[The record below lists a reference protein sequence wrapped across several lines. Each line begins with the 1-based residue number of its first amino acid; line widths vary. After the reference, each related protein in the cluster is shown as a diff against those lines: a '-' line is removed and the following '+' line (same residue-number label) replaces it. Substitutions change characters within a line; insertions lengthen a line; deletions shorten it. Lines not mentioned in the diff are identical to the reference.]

1 MLKTLK
7 HTFLH
12 PLKEFI
18 HDSKSIGIVL
28 LVCTLGSLL
37 FSNFSFSALPY
48 QHFWETSIDGSSNH
62 HFHIGI
68 LSIPNTLL
76 VFINDFL
83 MAFFFFLAGMEIKRE
98 LLDGELSSL
107 RNSLL
112 PVFAAIGGMIVPA
125 ILFALFNKHTAYIK
139 GWAIPTATDIAFTI
153 GVASLLGKRVPTA
166 LKIFIT
172 ALAIID
178 DLGAIIVIALFYGG
192 DINVGYLL
200 ATFVCIA
207 LLLLLNKYKKTFGIV
222 NIILGLW
229 LWYCMFNSGLHATI
243 AGVIFAFLI
252 PKNLLSKFEL
262 KIHAPVYFFIIPLF
276 ALANTAITI
285 NTGIS
290 DIMSSSLSWGIIVG
304 LVIGKPLGI
313 CLACYVLIKKKFAKL
328 PTNTNWMQ
336 LIGASILAGIGFT
349 MSIFIATLAFE
360 EKANQDFSKLSI
372 LISSCLAIIIGYVWL
387 RLTTP
392 SPQLSTDKE
401 EQL

>member
-1 MLKTLK
+1 MLKSLK
-7 HTFLH
+7 HTLLH
-12 PLKEFI
+12 PLKKFI

-28 LVCTLGSLL
+28 LICTLASLL

-48 QHFWETSIDGSSNH
+48 QHFWEASIDGSSNH
-62 HFHIGI
+62 HFHISF

-98 LLDGELSSL
+98 LLDGELASL
-107 RNSLL
+107 SNSLL
-112 PVFAAIGGMIVPA
+112 PAFAAIGGMLAPA

-153 GVASLLGKRVPTA
+153 GVASLLGNRVPTA

-192 DINVGYLL
+192 DIHISYLL
-200 ATFVCIA
+200 AILACIA
-207 LLLLLNKYKKTFGIV
+207 LLLLLNKIKKSFGIINV
-222 NIILGLW
+222 ILGLL

-252 PKNLLSKFEL
+252 PQKRLSKFEL
-262 KIHAPVYFFIIPLF
+262 NIHTPVYFFIIPLF
-276 ALANTAITI
+276 ALANTAINI
-285 NTGIS
+285 NIS
-290 DIMSSSLSWGIIVG
+290 LSDLLTNSLSWGIIVG
-304 LVIGKPLGI
+304 LVFGKPLGI

-328 PTNTNWMQ
+328 PTNTSWMQ

-349 MSIFIATLAFE
+349 MSIFIATLAFHD
-360 EKANQDFSKLSI
+360 KTNQDFSKISI
-372 LISSCLAIIIGYVWL
+372 LIASCLAIIIGFVWL
-387 RLTTP
+387 KFTSNSKP
-392 SPQLSTDKE
+392 ASSQKN